1 MKMYVFV
8 RLYIDS
14 TLKEAVNK
22 EVIGIAILV
31 VVLCVSPVIILLVR
45 NAAATIQIYA
55 LNLAQKAIELKREK
69 RKSDSLLF
77 QMLPATVAVQLKQ
90 TQQVRWQLLIS
101 IIFIK
106 NRSFWT
112 GASRTVRVC
121 HRILQ

>member
-90 TQQVRWQLLIS
+90 TQQVW
-101 IIFIK
+101 
-106 NRSFWT
+106 W
-112 GASRTVRVC
+112 
-121 HRILQ
+121 